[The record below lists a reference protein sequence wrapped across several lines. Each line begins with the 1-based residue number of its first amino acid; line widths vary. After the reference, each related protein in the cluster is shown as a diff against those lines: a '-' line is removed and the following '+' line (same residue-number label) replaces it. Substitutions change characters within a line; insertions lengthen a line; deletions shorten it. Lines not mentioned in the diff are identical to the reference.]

1 MKSIF
6 NPEDNQEIIDRINK
20 LNSNSEAKWGKMNV
34 SQMLKH
40 CQAPIDL
47 AIGTIELQPN
57 FIIRLIGKY
66 FKNMIIKK
74 EFQKNSPTIPHFIFK
89 SEYDFIESKQELI
102 EKVEK
107 FALNGTSIIKNQKH
121 PIFGKLTYQEW
132 DILQWKHLNHHLNQ
146 FGV

>member
-6 NPEDNQEIIDRINK
+6 NPEDNQEIIDRINQ
-20 LNSNSEAKWGKMNV
+20 LNPNSQAKWGTMNV

-47 AIGTIELQPN
+47 AIGNLHLKPN
-57 FIIRLIGKY
+57 FIIRFIGKY

-74 EFQKNSPTIPHFIFK
+74 EFKKNSPTIPHFIFK
-89 SEYDFIESKQELI
+89 SEYDFIESQQELI
-102 EKVEK
+102 EKVKK
-107 FALNGTSIIKNQKH
+107 FALIGTSLIKNQKH
-121 PIFGKLTYQEW
+121 PIFGTLTYEEW